1 MHYFTINH
9 GRSSPDGNSLF
20 VLGFR
25 GRGTLWAGW
34 ARIECVCT
42 FPPLTGL
49 NPCQPGDGC
58 TAEPVYLITRII
70 N

>member
-1 MHYFTINH
+1 MEMLY
-9 GRSSPDGNSLF
+9 LF
-20 VLGFR
+20 LDLAEGGMQGVG
-25 GRGTLWAGW
+25 G